1 MAGHSRLPMAGLAKL
16 NDDQEDPDTLE
27 KYLTPPDGLPREP
40 ETADGMLV
48 MGMAQ
53 GDEEVLF
60 KVPQLSERAPA
71 ARDYAYAKL
80 VIGKYMDFDMELSV
94 RRTADG
100 VFVPRVTAGRYIV
113 GGERR
118 LPVNEDLCPDERL
131 LGMQIWLGTRR
142 DTGLNGKECLQ
153 YYQNWLVRVWRSFF
167 PEHPIYKSGRLTG
180 NDNKS
185 SGPTDSGQ
193 KKRKANAAANENDI
207 LTTPSKNHKGRKSG
221 HRKSAREANEYDE
234 GDEELGRNGVKHN
247 GDDQQNMAEED
258 EDEKE
263 VKQRCGLSS
272 VLAFWTAYDEDEGV
286 NFDLDD
292 DKVCEM
298 IGLGYLDFKEFG
310 ETTDIPPKEVLK
322 SAREERRKYP
332 EAVNACEETW
342 AFSKW
347 VLQTT
352 TGSRRSPEVIER
364 PSLYELDEANRK
376 KQQQRQELQR
386 KEDGQWLR
394 SFLLKNGVS
403 EDVMRANDRIA
414 SRLKNVDV

>member
-131 LGMQIWLGTRR
+131 LGMQIWLDTRR
-142 DTGLNGKECLQ
+142 DTGLNVKECLQ
-153 YYQNWLVRVWRSFF
+153 YYQIWLVRVWRSFF
-167 PEHPIYKSGRLTG
+167 PEHPIYKSFAT

-185 SGPTDSGQ
+185 SGQTDSGQ
-193 KKRKANAAANENDI
+193 KKRKASAATSEEDPLN
-207 LTTPSKNHKGRKSG
+207 TPSKKHKGQKPG
-221 HRKSAREANEYDE
+221 HRRSAREFSA
-234 GDEELGRNGVKHN
+234 G
-247 GDDQQNMAEED
+247 GDDPDDKGVDQENMDKED
-258 EDEKE
+258 EVEGEDEKE
-263 VKQRCGLSS
+263 LIQRYQLSS
-272 VLAFWTAYDEDEGV
+272 VAAFWTSYDEDGKE
-286 NFDLDD
+286 NLDLNDE
-292 DKVCEM
+292 KVCEM
-298 IGLGYLDFKEFG
+298 IGLGFLAFKQSSKG
-310 ETTDIPPKEVLK
+310 TTL
-322 SAREERRKYP
+322 
-332 EAVNACEETW
+332 
-342 AFSKW
+342 
-347 VLQTT
+347 
-352 TGSRRSPEVIER
+352 
-364 PSLYELDEANRK
+364 
-376 KQQQRQELQR
+376 RQ
-386 KEDGQWLR
+386 
-394 SFLLKNGVS
+394 
-403 EDVMRANDRIA
+403 
-414 SRLKNVDV
+414 